1 MTFNTSSN
9 DWPVIKSGYQTHW
22 KLKLIKHG
30 DQSDPELERIMKGRF
45 LVNWAIKT

>member
-22 KLKLIKHG
+22 KLKLIE
-30 DQSDPELERIMKGRF
+30 QETNQIL
-45 LVNWAIKT
+45 N